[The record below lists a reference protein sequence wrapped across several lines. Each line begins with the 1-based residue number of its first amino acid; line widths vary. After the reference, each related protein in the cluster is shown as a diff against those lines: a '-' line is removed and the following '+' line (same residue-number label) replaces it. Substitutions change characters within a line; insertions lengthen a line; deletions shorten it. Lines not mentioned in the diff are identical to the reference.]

1 LKVVTDTNVLY
12 AAFVSKEGTCA
23 RLLELLLSSGSLVLS
38 QFILDELRRH
48 LLAKKR
54 LGAARVDRQLEFLAS
69 SSLRVTPAEVPAEV
83 CRDADDLPV
92 LGTLVAA
99 NADCLVTGDRDLL
112 DLGQFRGHP
121 ILSPRQFLQ
130 RTR

>member
-1 LKVVTDTNVLY
+1 MKVVTDTNVLY

-23 RLLELLLSSGSLVLS
+23 QLLELLLSSGSLVLS

-99 NADCLVTGDRDLL
+99 DADCLITGDRDLL